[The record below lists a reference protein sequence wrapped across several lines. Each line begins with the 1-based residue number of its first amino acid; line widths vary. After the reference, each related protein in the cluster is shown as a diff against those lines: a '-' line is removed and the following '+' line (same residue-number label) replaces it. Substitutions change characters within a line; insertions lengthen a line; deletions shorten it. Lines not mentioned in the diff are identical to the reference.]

1 MRNIPVFTTE
11 FGVASLI
18 LKEIPYTQTAYV
30 RVQSSLSPCE
40 LLEECAGF
48 CRAAGAEKVFA
59 SGADVPDSYLL
70 HTKILRMEVCR
81 AALPSTEATACPV
94 TEENADNWRKL
105 YNQAMANVDNAS
117 YMDDLD
123 VKQMLQK
130 GDGYFVHRGQQLLGI
145 GRASGQTLD
154 FLAAFQPGAGEDV
167 VCALAHA
174 LTGDDAVLTVAST
187 NEKAINLYQRLGFVK
202 NQELSRWY
210 VVAESEKK

>member
-59 SGADVPDSYLL
+59 SGADVPDSYPL

-81 AALPSTEATACPV
+81 AVLPSTEATACPV

-105 YNQAMANVDNAS
+105 YNHAMANVDNAS

-130 GDGYFVHRGQQLLGI
+130 GDGYFIYLKDTLVGI
-145 GRASGQTLD
+145 GRAAENHI
-154 FLAAFQPGAGEDV
+154 LAVASV
-167 VCALAHA
+167 VRGGGRDTVLALAEQLSA
-174 LTGDDAVLTVAST
+174 QQLQLEVAST
-187 NEKAINLYQRLGFVK
+187 NNRAIRLYETLGFCRTE
-202 NQELSRWY
+202 ELSSWY
-210 VVAESEKK
+210 KIL